1 VRAVANVIA
10 ILLPLGVGRHR
21 VVAGA
26 MALDTRAELR
36 EREAG

>member
-1 VRAVANVIA
+1 V
-10 ILLPLGVGRHR
+10 LRHR

-26 MALDTRAELR
+26 MAPDSMAELR